1 MKKLLKSGVD
11 INCRHPL
18 GWSALHTA
26 VVNTDWAVIEFL
38 IENGADVNARDEFSS
53 ASRVAA
59 QERVS
64 STRGTYD
71 LICQSPVTTFNL
83 TNW

>member
-38 IENGADVNARDEFSS
+38 IENGADVNARDEF
-53 ASRVAA
+53 
-59 QERVS
+59 
-64 STRGTYD
+64 
-71 LICQSPVTTFNL
+71 
-83 TNW
+83 